1 MKIILFAGYLVLGL
15 IAGLL
20 NWLSLSTAIWGA
32 PTHRVQYIGLLGAL
46 GLMSAA
52 LISAFRPTFGRK
64 VAIGSLV
71 LMGAFWIPAIASVA
85 PLRNTL
91 WAFTYHLKVSA
102 QFIPFFAAS
111 ALALFY
117 PSRTKWSWAA
127 FLVLIL
133 LSVSVLGT
141 ETYKL
146 SVAGEYARPGIYFF
160 RWEPGSTPLTSDSS
174 DPRYKIDAESL
185 KLLTEAGIK
194 GKVKW
199 TGSSAFP
206 EQKRKLIFLLAGQ
219 IGATYEAH
227 FPRAETSI
235 HIFDGK
241 KWLKVPESNDDYPLS
256 IRLRPEGRWTMLE
269 EPLKYGTQGLGAYG
283 W

>member
-1 MKIILFAGYLVLGL
+1 MKIILFVGYLVLGL

-20 NWLSLSTAIWGA
+20 NWLSLSMAIWGA

-46 GLMSAA
+46 GLISAA
-52 LISAFRPTFGRK
+52 LISVFRPTFGRK
-64 VAIGSLV
+64 VAIGSLA
-71 LMGAFWIPAIASVA
+71 LMATFWIPAIASVA

-91 WAFTYHLKVSA
+91 WSFTYHLKVSA

-127 FLVLIL
+127 FLGL
-133 LSVSVLGT
+133 LLLAAGVLGA
-141 ETYKL
+141 ETYNL
-146 SVAGEYARPGIYFF
+146 AVAGEYARPGIYFF
-160 RWEPGSTPLTSDSS
+160 HWVPGSTPLTSEDT

-185 KLLTEAGIK
+185 RLLTEAGVK
-194 GKVKW
+194 GKLKW
-199 TGSSAFP
+199 TGASAFP
-206 EQKRKLIFLLAGQ
+206 EQKRKLIFLVASQ
-219 IGATYEAH
+219 IGSTYEAH
-227 FPRAETSI
+227 FPRAETSL

-241 KWLKVPESNDDYPLS
+241 KWMKVPGSNDDYPLS
-256 IRLRPEGRWTMLE
+256 VRLRPDGRWTMLE
-269 EPLKYGTQGLGAYG
+269 EPLKHGTQGYSAYG